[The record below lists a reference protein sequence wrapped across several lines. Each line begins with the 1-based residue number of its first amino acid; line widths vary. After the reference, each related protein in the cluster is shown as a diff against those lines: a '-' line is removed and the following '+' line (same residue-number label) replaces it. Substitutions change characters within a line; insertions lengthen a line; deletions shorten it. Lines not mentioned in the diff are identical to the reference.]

1 MSDATPTTLPA
12 WLAHQAL
19 HRPAA
24 IALRHKRL
32 GVWQARNWAQV
43 QAEVLALAGA
53 LRTGGFGPGAQLA
66 ILSRP
71 RPEALYAALAAQW
84 LGGVAAL
91 FDPLAVAG
99 DQATALREA
108 GAGFVLAEGL
118 EEILRLREIGL
129 APGWLA
135 YADGRGLADPGVRGE
150 ALDYARLLASEAE
163 YGAPPV
169 RAEDTAFAF
178 HRRSA
183 AKVERQGFSHAEL
196 LQEGERLVRGERLS
210 AHEEA
215 LAARAFAAS
224 GQARYLLAPW
234 LVAGFRLNFPER
246 LETRDQDRRELGP
259 SLVLGTRETY
269 GRLHEL
275 VRQRLP
281 LPGSLRRRLVDWAL
295 EQDGGAPRRLLG
307 HLLVRRP
314 LRDVLGFTRTR
325 VALLVGPPLEEEAQR
340 FFVGLG
346 IEVRNWPAA
355 ERWVE
360 LRERD
365 IANWPPGR
373 SQPA

>member
-12 WLAHQAL
+12 WLAHQARQ
-19 HRPAA
+19 RPTG

-32 GVWQARNWAQV
+32 GVWQVRNWAQV

-53 LRTGGFGPGAQLA
+53 LRAAGFGPGAQLA

-71 RPEALYAALAAQW
+71 RPEALFAALAAQW
-84 LGGVAAL
+84 LGGTAAP
-91 FDPLAVAG
+91 FDPLEEAAG
-99 DQATALREA
+99 QATALRQA
-108 GAGFVLAEGL
+108 GADFVFAEGL
-118 EEILRLREIGL
+118 EEILRVRQSDL
-129 APGWLA
+129 APTWLA
-135 YADGRGLADPGVRGE
+135 YADGRGLVDPQVRAG
-150 ALDYARLLASEAE
+150 ALDYGRLLAAEAE

-169 RAEDTAFAF
+169 RAEDIAFAF
-178 HRRSA
+178 YRQRVA
-183 AKVERQGFSHAEL
+183 GVEQQSFSHAEL

-210 AHEEA
+210 EREDA

-234 LVAGFRLNFPER
+234 LLAGFRLNFPER

-295 EQDGGAPRRLLG
+295 EPDGGALRSLLG
-307 HLLVRRP
+307 QPLVRRP
-314 LRDVLGFTRTR
+314 LRDVLGFSRTR
-325 VALLVGPPLEEEAQR
+325 VALLVGAPLDEETRR
-340 FFVGLG
+340 FFTGLG

-355 ERWVE
+355 ERWHPV
-360 LRERD
+360 RGRD
-365 IANWPPGR
+365 VTGWPSG
-373 SQPA
+373 QPQLA